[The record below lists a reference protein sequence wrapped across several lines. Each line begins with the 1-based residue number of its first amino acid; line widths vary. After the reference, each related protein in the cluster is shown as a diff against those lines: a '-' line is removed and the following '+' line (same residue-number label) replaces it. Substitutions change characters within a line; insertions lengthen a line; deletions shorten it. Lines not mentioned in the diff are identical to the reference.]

1 VFRYAQNAKK
11 ALIRVLFLIA
21 PNEEYFSSL
30 LFFAHEVL
38 DHAAKHLEA
47 KKYSSFLLIA
57 HADARKAPRGIF
69 VCHHERSEEKKNTV
83 SLTAVLQ
90 RDRELREQRKVKM

>member
-1 VFRYAQNAKK
+1 MYQDKKEPFFRYAQNAEK
-11 ALIRVLFLIA
+11 ALIRVPFLIV
-21 PNEEYFSSL
+21 PNHAIFSSL

-57 HADARKAPRGIF
+57 HADARKA
-69 VCHHERSEEKKNTV
+69 
-83 SLTAVLQ
+83 L
-90 RDRELREQRKVKM
+90 

>member
-1 VFRYAQNAKK
+1 MGFYMSKHTLNLMGVSAKPHLEQSSCFYMYQDKKEPFFRYAQNAKK
-11 ALIRVLFLIA
+11 ALIRVPFLIV
-21 PNEEYFSSL
+21 PNHAIFFSL

-57 HADARKAPRGIF
+57 HADARKA
-69 VCHHERSEEKKNTV
+69 
-83 SLTAVLQ
+83 L
-90 RDRELREQRKVKM
+90 